1 MIHQKQ
7 KLGKKPLK
15 WGVAQQFW
23 EYHWRNY
30 NKTWVWW
37 PNPKMQW
44 MLMDTYKI
52 YNFLGGSLVEMSP
65 PKMLRLEQVSGCH
78 PDLKRRGRKSWYPL
92 VIKHGNG
99 QQKTTSNSTGSQI
112 ALLSPQDLQ
121 STCHDVSDPGI
132 AWRNAMS
139 TCRST
144 ERQDGSQTP
153 TKIS

>member
-1 MIHQKQ
+1 MRSNSGNII
-7 KLGKKPLK
+7 GEIATKPGYGDLTPK
-15 WGVAQQFW
+15 CSECLWTHTKSIIFWGV
-23 EYHWRNY
+23 HWWRCHH
-30 NKTWVWW
+30 
-37 PNPKMQW
+37 
-44 MLMDTYKI
+44 
-52 YNFLGGSLVEMSP
+52 